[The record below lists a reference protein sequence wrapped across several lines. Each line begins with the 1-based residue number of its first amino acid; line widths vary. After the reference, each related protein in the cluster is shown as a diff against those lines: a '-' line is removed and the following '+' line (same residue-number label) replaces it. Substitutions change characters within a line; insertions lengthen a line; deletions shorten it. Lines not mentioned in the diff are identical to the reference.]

1 MEQNFKLSLQ
11 SLKFMVFSHKH
22 SISLFH
28 QVHKYTIMTFFL
40 EAKKQF
46 IKEREIFF
54 NYCCWK
60 SWITI
65 WGWGVGEWTSILISQ
80 HVQKLRWII
89 DTDINAKTTKLLE
102 ENRISSEYRSR
113 QRFIFRSLIHSEFIF
128 VNGVMS
134 VQLHSFPFRY
144 SVFPAPFA
152 ETTILSLLNGFAT
165 LVEKHPTT
173 CARVYFL
180 ALCVITL
187 ACVSVFMPVPH
198 CFDYFSF
205 VESFE
210 ISKYETSNF
219 LLFQDCFWL
228 FGVHWILNFTA
239 DFFLLL

>member
-1 MEQNFKLSLQ
+1 MICIYFHPFHGLP
-11 SLKFMVFSHKH
+11 FH
-22 SISLFH
+22 SIDCVLLCTDVFNFDVAQLICFFFCH
-28 QVHKYTIMTFFL
+28 HIQVQLRNYYQIQCHKVTPML
-40 EAKKQF
+40 SSKSF
-46 IKEREIFF
+46 I
-54 NYCCWK
+54 
-60 SWITI
+60 
-65 WGWGVGEWTSILISQ
+65 VLA
-80 HVQKLRWII
+80 L
-89 DTDINAKTTKLLE
+89 
-102 ENRISSEYRSR
+102 
-113 QRFIFRSLIHSEFIF
+113 IFRSLIHSEFIF
-128 VNGVMS
+128 VNGIMS

-165 LVEKHPTT
+165 LVEKHLTT

-228 FGVHWILNFTA
+228 FGVRWILNFTS